1 MSVFETEHI
10 IGETQFRNLR
20 PRNNLFLV
28 GSAGIW
34 SSPDHRDENLELT
47 ELESTLK
54 SLVWNSLS
62 AVKIVSQ
69 PWGPD
74 LLSHS

>member
-54 SLVWNSLS
+54 KTATYANAQVYIMRQ
-62 AVKIVSQ
+62 AVS
-69 PWGPD
+69 
-74 LLSHS
+74 